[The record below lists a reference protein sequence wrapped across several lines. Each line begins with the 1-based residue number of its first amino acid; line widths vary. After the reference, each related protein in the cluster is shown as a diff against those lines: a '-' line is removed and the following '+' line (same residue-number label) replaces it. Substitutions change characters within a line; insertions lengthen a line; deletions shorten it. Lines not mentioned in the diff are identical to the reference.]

1 MRSLSENEDDDDDNT
16 SPLLL
21 LAIFAMVLAALVMMV
36 VILLT
41 VSLVGMRELL
51 GAVPMPK
58 ASCSQEATTLTCGR
72 GPGVKRC
79 REVST
84 KKSSNRN
91 QSNAPA
97 ITQNNW
103 GGRKK
108 FMVKSCMIEI

>member
-1 MRSLSENEDDDDDNT
+1 M
-16 SPLLL
+16 
-21 LAIFAMVLAALVMMV
+21 

-41 VSLVGMRELL
+41 VVSLMGMRELL

-58 ASCSQEATTLTCGR
+58 ASCSQEATTLACGR

-97 ITQNNW
+97 KQFKTI
-103 GGRKK
+103 GE
-108 FMVKSCMIEI
+108 M